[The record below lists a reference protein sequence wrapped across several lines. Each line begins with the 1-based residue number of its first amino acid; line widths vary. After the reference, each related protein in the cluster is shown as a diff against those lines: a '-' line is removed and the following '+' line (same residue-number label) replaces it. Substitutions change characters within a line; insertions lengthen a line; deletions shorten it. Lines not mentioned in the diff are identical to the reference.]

1 MDRLRREEIEE
12 MRRTP
17 PEEKAR
23 QAFELIRSGIAL
35 KRVALRIRN
44 PDASDDEVE
53 ALLDAWLAE

>member
-1 MDRLRREEIEE
+1 

-23 QAFELIRSGIAL
+23 QAFELMRSGIAL